1 MDQRHF
7 TNPYPDYDPSSGWAL
22 SDETESFIKGLIQKN
37 VKLIV
42 EQTNLKK
49 SRPDVYVGMSGI
61 AFMFLRLAQTPFADE
76 FKALEKAKMYATAA
90 SELSQGSRSKQPL
103 GLLCGDAGVHIVSA
117 AVKKAVDE
125 PYEGDVKKLRAAIP
139 IFQNPEYLDDG
150 ADEMLVGRC
159 GFLLGILWLNKQMPS
174 PVFTAEEV
182 QNLSHHIIESGREY
196 SSRYKLEIPLM
207 VRVRD

>member
-7 TNPYPDYDPSSGWAL
+7 INPYSDYDASSGWKLGEEAQ
-22 SDETESFIKGLIQKN
+22 SFIKGLIHKN

-61 AFMFLRLAQTPFADE
+61 AYMFLRLAQSPFADE

-90 SELSQGSRSKQPL
+90 SEMSQGSRSKQPL
-103 GLLCGDAGVHIVSA
+103 GLLSGDAGVHIVSA
-117 AVKKAVDE
+117 AVKKAVEE
-125 PYEGDVKKLRAAIP
+125 PYEGELKKLRAAIP
-139 IFQNPEYLDDG
+139 VFQAPDYLDDG

-159 GFLLGILWLNKQMPS
+159 GFLLGILWLNKQLPN
-174 PVFTAEEV
+174 PVFTAEEI
-182 QNLSHHIIESGREY
+182 QNLSLLIIESGREY
-196 SSRYKLEIPLM
+196 SSRYRLEIPLM
-207 VRVRD
+207 VRVP